1 MPFRITAEL
10 KAEQQGHRTSEAAI
24 QKPMKNADP
33 AKHRAGQS
41 IRENTETLPWGYTAL
56 AMGKEN
62 EGMWFAVLQ
71 MKEAEEL
78 LL

>member
-56 AMGKEN
+56 VMGREN
-62 EGMWFAVLQ
+62 EGMWFLSFR
-71 MKEAEEL
+71 
-78 LL
+78 